1 MINSG
6 HGESILLGF
15 EKQYKD
21 SNGFEDGNSSIE
33 AIQKTF
39 HILIDAGSE
48 KKSRYIDNNGKVQQ
62 ASFDS
67 LKNELSNLKCHI
79 NGIIITHVDD
89 DHIGGF
95 IKLFDNM
102 YYSVK
107 DYMNLVFVLFND
119 FDQHKIGF
127 RQANSLSQTLQK
139 RLKDTNTTMLKSY
152 QENYIIKNA
161 KINQMIEMD
170 GELLPIRFYDL
181 QSRKALKKIEDYII
195 HVTLLYPST
204 TDTVVK
210 DLMQK
215 WKKYNEDPKTKNDKS
230 EKLKNENSIA
240 VLIEYE
246 QCKIVLGGDGYLKN
260 ISQSLENLADS
271 SEKAFKIDVMK
282 LLHHGAIEN
291 NDGIIEFI
299 KEHKCEKLLYSANG
313 INHKEHP
320 NIEMIYQILKEFP
333 KIEIYATNTIPEE
346 IWDKQWDNLGPE
358 KSKEILKFLLET
370 TDSEWVAKNYTTGK
384 EDLKKNVNSF
394 DDKKIKNMILACLNE
409 KIKKAEDFKNGII
422 VR

>member
-1 MINSG
+1 M
-6 HGESILLGF
+6 E
-15 EKQYKD
+15 
-21 SNGFEDGNSSIE
+21 
-33 AIQKTF
+33 
-39 HILIDAGSE
+39 
-48 KKSRYIDNNGKVQQ
+48 
-62 ASFDS
+62 
-67 LKNELSNLKCHI
+67 
-79 NGIIITHVDD
+79 
-89 DHIGGF
+89 
-95 IKLFDNM
+95 
-102 YYSVK
+102 
-107 DYMNLVFVLFND
+107 
-119 FDQHKIGF
+119 
-127 RQANSLSQTLQK
+127 
-139 RLKDTNTTMLKSY
+139 
-152 QENYIIKNA
+152 
-161 KINQMIEMD
+161 
-170 GELLPIRFYDL
+170 
-181 QSRKALKKIEDYII
+181 
-195 HVTLLYPST
+195 
-204 TDTVVK
+204 
-210 DLMQK
+210 
-215 WKKYNEDPKTKNDKS
+215 KYNEDPKTKNDKS

-260 ISQSLENLADS
+260 ISQSLKNLADS

-346 IWDKQWDNLGPE
+346 IWDKQWNNLGPE

-370 TDSEWVAKNYTTGK
+370 TDYEWVAKNYTTGK